1 MSCTR
6 FPASCA
12 SRAHWAMRWW
22 TGLQSPRRPLTPAA
36 GRSDDQPMTR
46 QDTIAA
52 LLALAAAA
60 SVAQR
65 LGTGAFLRER
75 SLRRGPR

>member
-1 MSCTR
+1 
-6 FPASCA
+6 
-12 SRAHWAMRWW
+12 
-22 TGLQSPRRPLTPAA
+22 LTPAA